1 MYEILEIILR
11 SKYSA
16 GQQSDSYWGSVCVV
30 FCCVVFEEHTKFT
43 PNIPLQ
49 QCVSLKE
56 THKAMSGGEIIRMN
70 TATYLEV

>member
-30 FCCVVFEEHTKFT
+30 LCFEEHTELT
-43 PNIPLQ
+43 PNIP
-49 QCVSLKE
+49 
-56 THKAMSGGEIIRMN
+56 
-70 TATYLEV
+70 